1 MTTATVTLENGLGH
15 LASIAGAEHTRL
27 RGEAIRIAPAN
38 PEQIARILA
47 YANENRLVVTPT
59 GSGARL
65 GWGNPVA
72 QKILLS
78 LERMTA
84 VREHSWQDMTCTVEA
99 GCSWG
104 NLQSAMA
111 QHRQMIALDPLWPV
125 RSTVGGIVATND
137 SGSLRLKCGSLRDFV
152 LGMTVVLADGTIA
165 KTGGKV
171 VKNVAGYDLH
181 KLMTGSFGTLG
192 IITEVNFRLHPIEES
207 ARTWTV
213 SAATPAQLEEPL
225 RCLLDS
231 QLVPSSVQIRATRYG
246 CSLDVRI
253 TSRPECVPESVSRLE
268 KIFGSFPLA
277 ESSPAVWTARQQI
290 FDTPGAV
297 VLKVSSLPTEIC
309 ALIVEQQKWAGAQGA
324 EIAIAAQASGLM
336 SVALPPA
343 PDGVP
348 ALIDALRLRLGEDG
362 GSVVALQVPDSLRGR
377 FDVWGCDSNALPL
390 MREIKRQ
397 FDPNRILNPG
407 RFAGDI

>member
-1 MTTATVTLENGLGH
+1 MTTATVTLERGLRH

-27 RGEAIRIAPAN
+27 CGQAIRVAPASA
-38 PEQIARILA
+38 EEIARILA
-47 YANENRLVVTPT
+47 YANENGLAVTPT
-59 GSGARL
+59 GSSARL

-72 QKILLS
+72 SNILLS

-99 GCSWG
+99 GCPWG
-104 NLQSAMA
+104 RLESAMA

-137 SGSLRLKCGSLRDFV
+137 SGSLRLKYGSLRDFV

-181 KLMTGSFGTLG
+181 KLLTGSFGTLG
-192 IITEVNFRLHPIEES
+192 IIAEINFRLHPIEES
-207 ARTWTV
+207 ARTWTG
-213 SAATPAQLEEPL
+213 SAPTPAQLKEPL
-225 RCLLDS
+225 RGLRDS
-231 QLVPSSVQIRATRYG
+231 QLAPSSVQIRANRNA

-253 TSRPECVPESVSRLE
+253 SSRSECVPESVSRLE
-268 KIFGSFPLA
+268 KIFGSLPLA
-277 ESSPAVWTARQQI
+277 ESSPVVWTARQQI
-290 FDTPGAV
+290 FDTPRAV

-309 ALIVEQQKWAGAQGA
+309 ALIAVLEEWAGDQGA
-324 EIAIAAQASGLM
+324 EIAIAAQASGQM
-336 SVALPPA
+336 SVALSSA
-343 PDGVP
+343 PDSVP
-348 ALIDALRLRLGEDG
+348 ALIDALRVRLGDDG
-362 GSVVALQVPDSLRGR
+362 GSVVALQVPDSLRGV

-390 MREIKRQ
+390 MREIKRR

-407 RFAGDI
+407 RFVGDI